1 MRTGVLTHEPFY
13 PPSGG
18 GSTQAIYLVQE
29 LVARGHEVHVFCPAS
44 PNPAEAEAKFGIK
57 LHEFKLWRMGRYAS
71 LRNLKYLAFPMFL
84 ERMVAAFARE
94 KPLDVLLAQH
104 AISCVTAGRLRRR
117 LGCAVAMNFLD
128 YLTGYFDSWPK
139 YLAPPALVSR
149 LKRFE
154 LSLPTKYQVE
164 GIFTISDELADLFKE
179 GGYPEKRVLPIY
191 YGYDSKLFQPTFQ
204 TSKTPLVVMHG
215 SLDHHHINEFGA
227 RAFARIYEKRPDTK
241 FRFVGHRTDAL
252 VSVLGLLKP
261 HVPDTA
267 IECTGFVAYPE
278 VARRIHDASVGV
290 VPYATSTGA
299 HCTMVAKTVE
309 YAAMGI
315 PMVCTPLRGTMRYWG
330 NDPLMRFSEMNPESF
345 ADRVLS
351 WFDEPMEK
359 RHAAGR
365 AAGEKVLR
373 ELDWKPFSRRVV
385 ERLEAID
392 QERRAKAGSKK

>member
-1 MRTGVLTHEPFY
+1 MRAGVLTHEPFY

-44 PNPAEAEAKFGIK
+44 PNPSEIEAKFGIG

-71 LRNLKYLAFPMFL
+71 LRNLKYLAYPVFL
-84 ERMVAAFARE
+84 ERMVAKFARE

-104 AISCVTAGRLRRR
+104 AISCVPAGRLRRR
-117 LGCAVAMNFLD
+117 LNCAVGMNFLD

-139 YLAPPALVSR
+139 YLAPPSLVSR

-154 LSLPTKYQVE
+154 LSLPTKYEADSV
-164 GIFTISDELADLFKE
+164 FTISDELTDLFKD
-179 GGYPEKRVLPIY
+179 GGYPEKRVLSIY
-191 YGYDSKLFQPTFQ
+191 YGYDGKLFQPTFQ
-204 TSKTPLVVMHG
+204 TSNTPLVVMHG

-227 RAFARIYEKRPDTK
+227 RAFIRIYEKRPDTK

-252 VSVLGLLKP
+252 TRVLGMLKP
-261 HVPDTA
+261 RIPDAA
-267 IECTGFVAYPE
+267 IEATGFVAYPE
-278 VARRIHDASVGV
+278 VAGRIHDATVGV

-330 NDPLMRFSEMNPESF
+330 DDPVMRFSEMNPESF

-351 WFDEPMEK
+351 WFDVPLEK

-365 AAGEKVLR
+365 AASQRVLK

-385 ERLEAID
+385 DRLEQIEL
-392 QERRAKAGSKK
+392 ERKR